1 MKKILKG
8 LLYVLLLFVALV
20 AGGFIYLY
28 ISSSMASRKNLSALG
43 PEAASL
49 LIENKTYRDLN
60 KNGKLDV
67 YEDHRQPLET
77 RVNDLLS
84 QMNIEEKAGLMF
96 ITMTAIG
103 NDGELSETKT
113 ITNPFSL
120 PFLTNSEMVV
130 NKKMN
135 HFNTLQSPEPKAL
148 VTWNNNIQKLAERTR
163 LGIPVTHATDPRHGV
178 PNAPGASI
186 FTPYFS
192 KWCSYPGFAAIGD
205 TVLMREFGD
214 IARQEYLAVGYRLT
228 LSPMADLATEPRWW
242 RINGTFGEDAEMSAK
257 LTKAYIL
264 GFQGDSITNQSVE
277 CMVKH
282 FTGGGPQEDGIDSHF
297 PPGRQA
303 YSGNNFDYHL
313 IPFEKGAFPANVS
326 QVMPYYGI
334 PVGQT
339 SEDVGFSYN
348 KDIITGMLRE
358 KYHFDGIV
366 CTDWGLVTDQNILWM
381 EGKPASAHGVEN
393 LTAIERVKKII
404 DAGCDM
410 FGGESIPELVVELV
424 KSGQVSEDRINISVR
439 RILREKFKLGLFD
452 NPYLTEEATSI
463 FGNVQ
468 FNEKGRE
475 SQRRSLVLL
484 KNDNNILP
492 LAATTKIYLQG
503 FIEEESKKYA
513 GATTDLKN
521 ADVIIL
527 KLNAPYDPDA
537 ARYLVEKI
545 FHQGSL
551 EFPQEEKEE
560 LLKLIQ
566 SKPTIT
572 VMNLERPAVFPE
584 INEASK
590 GVIGDFSSQ
599 DDIILDLIFGQFKP
613 TGKLPFELPSSMEA
627 VLNQSEDMPHD
638 SKDPLYPFGFG
649 ITYNEKVDLNR

>member
-1 MKKILKG
+1 MKKVAKIILYT
-8 LLYVLLLFVALV
+8 LLAFVI
-20 AGGFIYLY
+20 FIIGVFVYLY
-28 ISSSMASRKNLSALG
+28 ISSSISSKKNMAKLG
-43 PEAASL
+43 PEASTL
-49 LIENKTYRDLN
+49 LIDSKTFRDLN

-67 YEDHRQPLET
+67 YEDSRQPVES
-77 RVNDLLS
+77 RIDDLIQ
-84 QMNIEEKAGLMF
+84 QMNLEEKAGLMF

-103 NDGELSETKT
+103 HDGELSEVKT
-113 ITNPFSL
+113 IFNPFSL
-120 PFLTNSEMVV
+120 PFLANSEMVV
-130 NKKMN
+130 KKNMN
-135 HFNTLQSPEPKAL
+135 HFNTLQSPEPNAL
-148 VTWNNNIQKLAERTR
+148 VKWNNNIQKLAERTR

-186 FTPYFS
+186 YTPYFS

-242 RINGTFGEDAEMSAK
+242 RINGTFGEDAEMSAI

-282 FTGGGPQEDGIDSHF
+282 FTGGGPQENGIDAHF

-303 YSGNNFDYHL
+303 YKGNNFDYHL
-313 IPFEKGAFPANVS
+313 IPFEKGAFPANVA

-348 KDIITGMLRE
+348 KEIITGMLRE

-393 LTAIERVKKII
+393 LSEIERVKKII
-404 DAGCDM
+404 NAGCDM
-410 FGGESIPELVVELV
+410 FGGEAIPELVVELV
-424 KSGQVSEDRINISVR
+424 KSGQINEERINISVR

-452 NPYLTEEATSI
+452 NPYISEEATSI
-463 FGNVQ
+463 FGNEQ
-468 FNEKGRE
+468 FQEKGRE

-484 KNDNNILP
+484 KNENNILP
-492 LAATTKIYLQG
+492 LAPTTKIYLFG
-503 FIEEESKKYA
+503 FNDEESKKYA
-513 GATTDLKN
+513 AATTNLKN

-527 KLNAPYDPDA
+527 KLNAPYDPKA

-560 LLKLIQ
+560 LLKLIE

-584 INEASK
+584 INAQSK
-590 GVIGDFSSQ
+590 AVIGDFSSQ

-613 TGKLPFELPSSMEA
+613 AGKLPFELPSSMEA
-627 VLNQSEDMPHD
+627 VINQSEDMPHD

-649 ITYNEKVDLNR
+649 LTYQEKINLNR

>member
-1 MKKILKG
+1 MKKILKNILYI
-8 LLYVLLLFVALV
+8 LLTFVLTLVVA
-20 AGGFIYLY
+20 FSYLY
-28 ISSSMASRKNLSALG
+28 ISSSISSKNNIAKLG
-43 PEAASL
+43 PEASIL
-49 LIENKTYRDLN
+49 LIDSKSFRNLN
-60 KNGKLDV
+60 KNGKLDA
-67 YEDHRQPLET
+67 YEDSRQPIET
-77 RVNDLLS
+77 RIDDLIK

-103 NDGELSETKT
+103 DGGELSEAKT
-113 ITNPFSL
+113 IFNPFSL
-120 PFLTNSEMVV
+120 PFLSNSEMVV
-130 NKKMN
+130 NKNMN
-135 HFNTLQSPEPKAL
+135 HFNTIQSPEPNAL
-148 VTWNNNIQKLAERTR
+148 VKWNNNIQKLAERTR

-186 FTPYFS
+186 YTPYFS

-205 TVLMREFGD
+205 TVLMRDFGE
-214 IARQEYLAVGYRLT
+214 IARLEYLAVGYRLT

-242 RINGTFGEDAEMSAK
+242 RINGTFGEDAEMSAM

-282 FTGGGPQEDGIDSHF
+282 FTGGGPQENGIDSHF
-297 PPGRQA
+297 PPGRQS
-303 YSGNNFDYHL
+303 YDGNNFNYHL
-313 IPFEKGAFPANVS
+313 IPFKKGAFPANVA

-334 PVGQT
+334 PMGQT
-339 SEDVGFSYN
+339 SEDVGFSFN
-348 KDIITGMLRE
+348 KEIITGMLRE

-381 EGKPASAHGVEN
+381 VGKPASAHGVEN
-393 LTAIERVKKII
+393 LSEIERVKKII

-410 FGGESIPELVVELV
+410 FGGEAIPELVVELV
-424 KSGQVSEDRINISVR
+424 KARQINEERINTSVR
-439 RILREKFKLGLFD
+439 RILRAKFKLGLFD

-463 FGNVQ
+463 FGNEQ
-468 FNEKGRE
+468 FKEKGHE

-484 KNDNNILP
+484 KNENNILP
-492 LAATTKIYLQG
+492 LAPTTKVYLFG
-503 FIEEESKKYA
+503 FNEEDSKKYA
-513 GATTDLKN
+513 GAITSIND

-527 KLNAPYDPDA
+527 KLNAPYDPKA
-537 ARYLVEKI
+537 ARYLVEKM

-551 EFPQEEKEE
+551 EFPENELEE

-584 INEASK
+584 INAASK
-590 GVIGDFSSQ
+590 AVIGDFSSQ

-613 TGKLPFELPSSMEA
+613 SGKLPFELPSSMKA
-627 VLNQSEDMPHD
+627 VLNQREDMPHD

-649 ITYNEKVDLNR
+649 LSYTEKINLNR

>member
-1 MKKILKG
+1 
-8 LLYVLLLFVALV
+8 
-20 AGGFIYLY
+20 
-28 ISSSMASRKNLSALG
+28 MAQLG
-43 PEAASL
+43 PEAPLL
-49 LIENKTYRDLN
+49 LIDSKGYRDLN
-60 KNGKLDV
+60 KNGKLDI
-67 YEDHRQPLET
+67 YEDSRQPIEE
-77 RVNDLLS
+77 RINDLIN
-84 QMNIEEKAGLMF
+84 QMTIEEKAGLMF

-103 NDGELSETKT
+103 KDGELSETKT
-113 ITNPFSL
+113 LSNPFSL
-120 PFLTNSEMVV
+120 PFLSNSEMVI
-130 NKKMN
+130 NKNMN

-148 VTWNNNIQKLAERTR
+148 VAWNNNIQKLAERTR

-186 FTPYFS
+186 YTPYFS

-205 TVLMREFGD
+205 TLLMREFGD

-282 FTGGGPQEDGIDSHF
+282 FTGGGPQEGGIDSHF

-303 YSGNNFDYHL
+303 YKGNNFNYHL
-313 IPFEKGAFPANVS
+313 IPFEKGAFPANVA

-334 PVGQT
+334 PMGQT

-348 KDIITGMLRE
+348 KDIITGLLRE

-366 CTDWGLVTDQNILWM
+366 CTDWGLVTDQGFLGISL
-381 EGKPASAHGVEN
+381 KPASAHGVEN
-393 LTAIERVKKII
+393 LTPIERVKKII

-410 FGGESIPELVVELV
+410 FGGEAIPELVVELV
-424 KSGQVSEDRINISVR
+424 KSGQLSEERITISAR
-439 RILREKFKLGLFD
+439 RILKEKFKLGLFD
-452 NPYLTEEATSI
+452 NPYLTQESTSV
-463 FGNVQ
+463 FGNKQ
-468 FNEKGRE
+468 FIEKGRE

-484 KNDNNILP
+484 KNEKNILP
-492 LAATTKIYLQG
+492 LAPTTKVYLQG
-503 FIEEESKKYA
+503 FNEEESKKYVA
-513 GATTDLKN
+513 ATTDIKN
-521 ADVIIL
+521 AEVIIL
-527 KLNAPYDPDA
+527 KLNAPYDPAA

-551 EFPQEEKEE
+551 EFPDDEKEA
-560 LLKLIQ
+560 LLKLIN

-584 INEASK
+584 INTASK
-590 GVIGDFSSQ
+590 AVIGDFSSQ

-613 TGKLPFELPSSMEA
+613 GGKLPFELPSSMEA
-627 VLNQSEDMPHD
+627 VLNQQEDMPHD

-649 ITYNEKVDLNR
+649 LSYSEKINLNR

>member
-1 MKKILKG
+1 MKKVLKNILYI
-8 LLYVLLLFVALV
+8 LLTFVLILV
-20 AGGFIYLY
+20 VVFSYLY
-28 ISSSMASRKNLSALG
+28 ISSSISSKNNMAKLG
-43 PEAASL
+43 PETTTL
-49 LIENKTYRDLN
+49 LIDSKSFRDLN
-60 KNGKLDV
+60 KNGKLDA
-67 YEDHRQPLET
+67 YEDSRQPIET
-77 RVNDLLS
+77 RIDDLIK

-103 NDGELSETKT
+103 DGGELSEAKT
-113 ITNPFSL
+113 IFNPFSL
-120 PFLTNSEMVV
+120 PFLSNSEMVV
-130 NKKMN
+130 NKNMN
-135 HFNTLQSPEPKAL
+135 HFNTIQSPEPNAL
-148 VTWNNNIQKLAERTR
+148 VKWNNNIQKLAERTR

-186 FTPYFS
+186 YTPYFS

-205 TVLMREFGD
+205 TVLMRDFGE
-214 IARQEYLAVGYRLT
+214 IARLEYLAVGYRLT

-242 RINGTFGEDAEMSAK
+242 RINGTFGEDAEMSAM

-282 FTGGGPQEDGIDSHF
+282 FTGGGPQENGIDSHF
-297 PPGRQA
+297 PPGRQS
-303 YSGNNFDYHL
+303 YDGNNFNYHL
-313 IPFEKGAFPANVS
+313 IPFKKGAFPANVA

-334 PVGQT
+334 PMGQT
-339 SEDVGFSYN
+339 SEDVGFSFN
-348 KDIITGMLRE
+348 KEIITGMLRE

-381 EGKPASAHGVEN
+381 VGKPASAHGVEN
-393 LTAIERVKKII
+393 LSEIERVKKII

-410 FGGESIPELVVELV
+410 FGGEAIPELVVELV
-424 KSGQVSEDRINISVR
+424 KARQINEERINTSVR
-439 RILREKFKLGLFD
+439 RILRAKFKLGLFD

-463 FGNVQ
+463 FGNEQ
-468 FNEKGRE
+468 FKEKGHE

-484 KNDNNILP
+484 KNENNILP
-492 LAATTKIYLQG
+492 LAPTTKVYLFG
-503 FIEEESKKYA
+503 FNEEDSKKYA
-513 GATTDLKN
+513 GAITSIND

-527 KLNAPYDPDA
+527 KLNAPYDPKA
-537 ARYLVEKI
+537 ARYLVEKM

-551 EFPQEEKEE
+551 EFPENELEE

-584 INEASK
+584 INAASK
-590 GVIGDFSSQ
+590 AVIGDFSSQ

-613 TGKLPFELPSSMEA
+613 SGKLPFELPSSMKA
-627 VLNQSEDMPHD
+627 VLNQREDMPHD

-649 ITYNEKVDLNR
+649 LSYTEKINLNR